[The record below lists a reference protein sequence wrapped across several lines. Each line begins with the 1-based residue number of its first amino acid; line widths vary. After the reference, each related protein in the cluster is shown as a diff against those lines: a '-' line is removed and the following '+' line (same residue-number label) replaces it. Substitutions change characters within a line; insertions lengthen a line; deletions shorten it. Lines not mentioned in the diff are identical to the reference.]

1 MANPRI
7 ETPVFSAENQA
18 KIEGRIR
25 MNIVIV
31 GHVDHGKSTV
41 VGRLLADTGS
51 LPDGKL
57 ESVRAFCERNS
68 RPFEYAFLLD
78 ALKDEQAQGITIDT
92 ARTFFKS
99 GKRDYIIIDAPGHI
113 EFLKNMVTG
122 AARAEA
128 AVLVID
134 AKEGIRENSKRHGY
148 LLSMLGIKQV
158 AVVVNKM
165 DLVGYSRET
174 FEDIRDEYVAF
185 LARIGATPKFFIPI
199 SAFNGE
205 NLIKPSD
212 KMPWY
217 KGPNVLAAMDALE
230 KEPPKGNQP
239 FRFPVQDIYKFTS
252 LGDDRRIVSGRVE
265 SGSVKVGEPVVFLP
279 SGKKSRIASIEAF
292 HAEARTEVGAGVS
305 TGFTLAEQIY
315 VGRGELMVKAADVAA
330 EVSKRLR
337 INLFWMGK
345 KAFAAGKT
353 YYLKLGTAKIPCR
366 LERINYL
373 IDASETAGAEK
384 KTAVER
390 HDVCDC
396 VIELSKPLAF
406 DPIARL
412 EATGRFVIVDGY
424 EIAGGGIVREAL
436 PEEARAEGAADTALV
451 RSAFSADERAK
462 AMGQKP
468 ALVFIAGGPGRDP
481 HAPAKAL
488 EAKLAALG
496 CHAFYLGLSSAD
508 EAQAHEAPPAGDTTA
523 AAHGSGASRTTLSAE
538 AGWEAQAPAARLGE
552 AASLLLDAGLI
563 VVAAAEGLDA
573 EDIKALEGKI
583 KPRAIVVIEA
593 PADAEA
599 GAASGLVEEA
609 LKSLRAQSIIG
620 N

>member
-1 MANPRI
+1 MQSTRI
-7 ETPVFSAENQA
+7 ETPTYSAANEG
-18 KIEGRIR
+18 KVEGRIR

-148 LLSMLGIKQV
+148 LLSMLGIKQIAV
-158 AVVVNKM
+158 AVNKM
-165 DLVGYSRET
+165 DLVGYSREA

-199 SAFNGE
+199 SAFHGE
-205 NLIKPSD
+205 NLTKPSD

-217 KGPNVLAAMDALE
+217 KGPNVLAAMDAFE

-239 FRFPVQDIYKFTS
+239 FRMPVQDIYKFTS
-252 LGDDRRIVSGRVE
+252 LGDDRRIVTGRVE
-265 SGSVKVGEPVVFLP
+265 SGAAKVGDEVVFLP

-292 HAEARTEVGAGVS
+292 HAPKRNEIGAGYS

-315 VGRGELMVKAADVAA
+315 IGRGELMIKASEAPA
-330 EVSKRLR
+330 EVAKRLR

-345 KAFAAGKT
+345 KPFAAGKT
-353 YYLKLGTAKIPCR
+353 YFLKLGTAKIPCR

-384 KTAVER
+384 KSAVER
-390 HDVCDC
+390 HDVADC

-412 EATGRFVIVDGY
+412 EATGRFVIVDQY
-424 EIAGGGIVREAL
+424 EIAGGGIIREAL
-436 PEEARAEGAADTALV
+436 PEEAAVAAEGSASVLV
-451 RSAFSADERAK
+451 RSSLPASARANLL
-462 AMGQKP
+462 GQKP
-468 ALVFIAGGPGRDP
+468 ALLVIAGGPGRDP
-481 HAPAKAL
+481 HGPAKAV
-488 EAKLAALG
+488 EAELASLG
-496 CHAFYLGLSSAD
+496 RHAFYLGLA
-508 EAQAHEAPPAGDTTA
+508 EAGETDKAHEAPAAGDTD
-523 AAHGSGASRTTLSAE
+523 ASHAGGPALSSE
-538 AGWEAQAPAARLGE
+538 ADWEAQAPAAKLGE

-563 VVAAAEGLDA
+563 VVAAAKGLDA
-573 EDIKALEGKI
+573 DAIKALEAHV
-583 KPRAIVVIEA
+583 KPHAALALEA

-599 GAASGLVEEA
+599 ATGAAGGLVQAA
-609 LKSLRAQSIIG
+609 LARLRAAGAIR
-620 N
+620 

>member
-1 MANPRI
+1 METTRI
-7 ETPVFSAENQA
+7 ATPVFDAQA
-18 KIEGRIR
+18 KGQVEGRIR

-165 DLVGYSRET
+165 DLVDYSRQA

-205 NLIKPSD
+205 NLIAPSD

-217 KGPNVLAAMDALE
+217 KGPNLLAAVDNFE
-230 KEPPKGNQP
+230 KEPPKADQP
-239 FRFPVQDIYKFTS
+239 FRMPVQDIYKFTS

-265 SGSVKVGEPVVFLP
+265 SGSIKVGEPVTFLP
-279 SGKKSRIASIEAF
+279 SGKKSRVASIEAF
-292 HAEARTEVGAGVS
+292 HAAVRKEVGAGVS

-315 VGRGELMVKAADVAA
+315 IGRGELMVRTADVRP
-330 EVSKRLR
+330 EVSRRLR
-337 INLFWMGK
+337 VNLFWMGK
-345 KAFAAGKT
+345 KPFQPGRT
-353 YYLKLGTAKIPCR
+353 YYLKLGTSKVPCR
-366 LERINYL
+366 LEKINYL
-373 IDASETAGAEK
+373 IDASETGGGTKA
-384 KTAVER
+384 AVER
-390 HDVCDC
+390 HDVADC
-396 VIELSKPLAF
+396 IIDLSKPLAF

-412 EATGRFVIVDGY
+412 ESTGRFVIVDQY
-424 EIAGGGIVREAL
+424 EIAGGGIIREAL
-436 PEEARAEGAADTALV
+436 ADEARADASAKPSPLSRSSVGAEV
-451 RSAFSADERAK
+451 RARLLN
-462 AMGQKP
+462 QKP
-468 ALVFIAGGPGRDP
+468 ALIVIAGGPGRDP
-481 HAPAKAL
+481 SVAAKAL
-488 EAKLAALG
+488 EARLLALG
-496 CHAFYLGLSSAD
+496 RHAFYLGLD
-508 EAQAHEAPPAGDTTA
+508 EASAPDAAPEAEGY
-523 AAHGSGASRTTLSAE
+523 GSESGSARIE
-538 AGWEAQAPAARLGE
+538 TGWDAEVPAARLGE

-563 VVAAAEGLDA
+563 VVAAAKGLDSEGVKILEGLVKPHA
-573 EDIKALEGKI
+573 VAQLE
-583 KPRAIVVIEA
+583 AA
-593 PADAEA
+593 ADAEEA
-599 GAASGLVEEA
+599 TGTTAGLVEEA
-609 LKSLRAQSIIG
+609 MGRLRAAG
-620 N
+620 AL

>member
-1 MANPRI
+1 MEPNHIA
-7 ETPVFSAENQA
+7 TPFAPTGVPGS
-18 KIEGRIR
+18 KVEGRIR

-57 ESVRAFCERNS
+57 DSVRAFCERNS

-122 AARAEA
+122 AARAES

-148 LLSMLGIKQV
+148 LLSMLGIKQI

-165 DLVGYSRET
+165 DLVDYSKSA
-174 FEDIRDEYVAF
+174 FEDIRDEYIAF

-205 NLIKPSD
+205 NLIAPSD

-217 KGPNVLAAMDALE
+217 KGHHLLSAMDAFE
-230 KEPPKGNQP
+230 KEPPKANQP
-239 FRFPVQDIYKFTS
+239 FRMPIQDVYKFTS

-265 SGSVKVGEPVVFLP
+265 SGSAQVGDPVLFLP

-292 HAEARTEVGAGVS
+292 HALPRTEVGAGVS
-305 TGFTLAEQIY
+305 IGFTLAEQIY
-315 VGRGELMVKAADVAA
+315 VGRGELMVKASEVHA
-330 EVSKRLR
+330 EVSRRLR

-345 KAFAAGKT
+345 KPFTPGKT
-353 YYLKLGTAKIPCR
+353 YYLKLGTAKVPCR
-366 LERINYL
+366 LEKINYL
-373 IDASETAGAEK
+373 VDASESGDQTK
-384 KTAVER
+384 SVVER
-390 HDVCDC
+390 HDVADC

-412 EATGRFVIVDGY
+412 ESTGRFVIVDQY

-436 PEEARAEGAADTALV
+436 PEETAKHQTARPSPLSRSTVGPDV
-451 RSAFSADERAK
+451 RARLL
-462 AMGQKP
+462 GQKP
-468 ALVFIAGGPGRDP
+468 ALVLFSGGPGRDP
-481 HAPAKAL
+481 STAAKAL
-488 EAKLAALG
+488 ETKLVGLG
-496 CHAFYLGLSSAD
+496 RHAFYIGLED
-508 EAQAHEAPPAGDTTA
+508 KDGQD
-523 AAHGSGASRTTLSAE
+523 SGNHSTESGNAKVE
-538 AGWEAQAPAARLGE
+538 AGWDAEVPAAKLGE
-552 AASLLLDAGLI
+552 AAALLLSAGFV
-563 VVAAAEGLDA
+563 VVAAARGLDSD
-573 EDIKALEGKI
+573 DIATLEELI
-583 KPRAIVVIEA
+583 KPHAVLQLEA
-593 PADAEA
+593 PADAEEATGTTA
-599 GAASGLVEEA
+599 GIVDEAIAKLRGSGA
-609 LKSLRAQSIIG
+609 F
-620 N
+620 

>member
-1 MANPRI
+1 MPSPRI
-7 ETPVFSAENQA
+7 ETPTYSAAN
-18 KIEGRIR
+18 EGKVESRIR

-148 LLSMLGIKQV
+148 LLSMLGIKQI

-165 DLVGYSRET
+165 DLVGYSREA
-174 FEDIRDEYVAF
+174 FEDIRDEFVAF

-205 NLIKPSD
+205 NLTRVSD

-217 KGPNVLAAMDALE
+217 KGPNLLGAMDAFE
-230 KEPPKGNQP
+230 KEPPKANQP
-239 FRFPVQDIYKFTS
+239 FRMPVQEVYKFTS
-252 LGDDRRIVSGRVE
+252 LGDERRIVAGRVE
-265 SGSVKVGEPVVFLP
+265 SGSAKVGDEIIFMP
-279 SGKKSRIASIEAF
+279 SGKRSRIASIEAF
-292 HAEARTEVGAGVS
+292 HAAQRNEVGSGYS
-305 TGFTLAEQIY
+305 TGITLAEQIY
-315 VGRGELMVKAADVAA
+315 IGRGELMVKANEVPA
-330 EVSKRLR
+330 EVAKRLR

-345 KAFAAGKT
+345 KPFAAGKT
-353 YYLKLGTAKIPCR
+353 YFLKLGTAKVPCR

-384 KTAVER
+384 KSAVER
-390 HDVCDC
+390 HDVADC

-412 EATGRFVIVDGY
+412 EATGRFVIVDQY
-424 EIAGGGIVREAL
+424 EIAGGGILREAL
-436 PEEARAEGAADTALV
+436 PEEAHAERSSAAALV
-451 RSAFSADERAK
+451 RSAFPSESRAK
-462 AMGQKP
+462 LLGQKP
-468 ALVFIAGGPGRDP
+468 ALLVIAGGPGRDP
-481 HAPAKAL
+481 YGPAKAI
-488 EAKLAALG
+488 EARLAALG
-496 CHAFYLGLSSAD
+496 RHAFYLGL
-508 EAQAHEAPPAGDTTA
+508 
-523 AAHGSGASRTTLSAE
+523 AE
-538 AGWEAQAPAARLGE
+538 AGDAEIPHEASAFANAGTPPLTAEASWDAQAPAAKLGE

-563 VVAAAEGLDA
+563 VVAAARGMDA
-573 EDIKALEGKI
+573 DAIKSLEAQVKPHAAL
-583 KPRAIVVIEA
+583 ALEA
-593 PADAEA
+593 PADAEEA
-599 GAASGLVEEA
+599 TGAAAGLVNAA
-609 LKSLRAQSIIG
+609 LASLRAAGSIG

>member
-1 MANPRI
+1 MDAMEQTRI
-7 ETPVFSAENQA
+7 ATPFAPTGIPGSKV
-18 KIEGRIR
+18 EGRIR

-57 ESVRAFCERNS
+57 DSVRAFCERNS

-99 GKRDYIIIDAPGHI
+99 GARDYIIIDAPGHI

-148 LLSMLGIKQV
+148 LLSMLGIKQI

-165 DLVGYSRET
+165 DLVDYSKT
-174 FEDIRDEYVAF
+174 VFEDIRDEYIAF

-205 NLIKPSD
+205 NLIAPSD

-217 KGPNVLAAMDALE
+217 KGHNLLSAVDAFE
-230 KEPPKGNQP
+230 KEPPKANQP
-239 FRFPVQDIYKFTS
+239 FRMPIQDVYKFTS

-265 SGSVKVGEPVVFLP
+265 SGSIKVGDPIVFLP
-279 SGKKSRIASIEAF
+279 SGKKSRIASIEGF
-292 HAEARTEVGAGVS
+292 HAAPRTEVGAGVS
-305 TGFTLAEQIY
+305 VGFTLAEQIY
-315 VGRGELMVKAADVAA
+315 VGRGELMVRAADVPA
-330 EVSKRLR
+330 EVSRRLR

-345 KAFAAGKT
+345 KPFAPGKT

-366 LERINYL
+366 LEKINYL
-373 IDASETAGAEK
+373 IDASESGDQTK
-384 KTAVER
+384 STVER
-390 HDVCDC
+390 HDVADC
-396 VIELSKPLAF
+396 VIDLSKPLAF

-412 EATGRFVIVDGY
+412 EATGRFVIVDQY
-424 EIAGGGIVREAL
+424 EIAGGGIIREAL
-436 PEEARAEGAADTALV
+436 PEEAAVHAKVRPSLLSRSSVGADV
-451 RSAFSADERAK
+451 RS
-462 AMGQKP
+462 GLLNQKP
-468 ALVFIAGGPGRDP
+468 ALVILSGGPGRDP
-481 HAPAKAL
+481 SVSAKAL
-488 EAKLAALG
+488 EAKLIG
-496 CHAFYLGLSSAD
+496 QGRHAFYLGLKDSQEAAPETSS
-508 EAQAHEAPPAGDTTA
+508 E
-523 AAHGSGASRTTLSAE
+523 SGNSKVD
-538 AGWEAQAPAARLGE
+538 AGWEAEVPAAKLGE
-552 AASLLLDAGLI
+552 AASLLLDAGLL
-563 VVAAAEGLDA
+563 VVAATKGLDS
-573 EDIKALEGKI
+573 EDVKVLENLV
-583 KPRAIVVIEA
+583 KPHIVLQLEA
-593 PADAEA
+593 PADAEEA
-599 GAASGLVEEA
+599 TGAAAGIVEEA
-609 LKSLRAQSIIG
+609 IAKLRALG
-620 N
+620 AF

>member
-1 MANPRI
+1 MEDTRI
-7 ETPVFSAENQA
+7 ATPFAPTGVPGS
-18 KIEGRIR
+18 KVEGRIR

-122 AARAEA
+122 AARAES

-148 LLSMLGIKQV
+148 LLSMLGIKQI

-165 DLVGYSRET
+165 DLVDYSKT
-174 FEDIRDEYVAF
+174 AFEDIRDEYIAF

-205 NLIKPSD
+205 NLIAPSD

-217 KGPNVLAAMDALE
+217 KGHDLLSAMDAFE
-230 KEPPKGNQP
+230 KEPPKANQP
-239 FRFPVQDIYKFTS
+239 FRMPIQDIYKFTS

-265 SGSVKVGEPVVFLP
+265 SGSAQVGDPVVFLP

-292 HAEARTEVGAGVS
+292 HALPRTEVGSGVS
-305 TGFTLAEQIY
+305 IGFTLAEQIY
-315 VGRGELMVKAADVAA
+315 VGRGELMVKASEVHA
-330 EVSKRLR
+330 EVSRRLR

-345 KAFAAGKT
+345 KPFTPGKT
-353 YYLKLGTAKIPCR
+353 YYLKLGTAKVPCR
-366 LERINYL
+366 LEKINYL
-373 IDASETAGAEK
+373 VDASESGDQTK
-384 KTAVER
+384 SLVER
-390 HDVCDC
+390 HDVADC
-396 VIELSKPLAF
+396 IIELSKPLAF

-412 EATGRFVIVDGY
+412 ESTGRFVIVDQY

-436 PEEARAEGAADTALV
+436 PEEAAKHQTARPSSLS
-451 RSAFSADERAK
+451 RSTVGPEARAK
-462 AMGQKP
+462 LMGQKP
-468 ALVFIAGGPGRDP
+468 ALVLFSGGPGRDP
-481 HAPAKAL
+481 STAAKAL
-488 EAKLAALG
+488 ETRLIGLG
-496 CHAFYLGLSSAD
+496 RHAFYIGLED
-508 EAQAHEAPPAGDTTA
+508 KDGQD
-523 AAHGSGASRTTLSAE
+523 SGNHSTESGNAKVE
-538 AGWEAQAPAARLGE
+538 AGWDAEVPAAKLGE
-552 AASLLLDAGLI
+552 AAALLLSAGLV
-563 VVAAAEGLDA
+563 VVAAARGLDSEDIATLEGL
-573 EDIKALEGKI
+573 I
-583 KPRAIVVIEA
+583 KPHAILALEA
-593 PADAEA
+593 PADAEEA
-599 GAASGLVEEA
+599 TGTTAAIVDEALAKLRGSGL
-609 LKSLRAQSIIG
+609 L
-620 N
+620 